1 MSNLKAVENNSRRID
16 MTHLDL
22 IYIIS
27 NNITGMGEYKYS
39 KNLNIIR
46 RIKWI

>member
-1 MSNLKAVENNSRRID
+1 MNNLKAVVINGKEEI
-16 MTHLDL
+16 MTKLDP

-39 KNLNIIR
+39 NNFSTIR
-46 RIKWI
+46 RIKWL